1 MGWVALLSNGET
13 ARETRLTRPGEFSE
27 WQALLTRLE
36 TDNLRIVGLALVHPR
51 GNVQCISGADGYFQG
66 YQLRTDLYGGHEQMR
81 QGVGSVF
88 EKLGLV
94 FINWMDAF
102 GNIYPEVAP
111 LGGLLVHTTLRTRRD
126 LIHRP

>member
-1 MGWVALLSNGET
+1 
-13 ARETRLTRPGEFSE
+13 
-27 WQALLTRLE
+27 
-36 TDNLRIVGLALVHPR
+36 
-51 GNVQCISGADGYFQG
+51 
-66 YQLRTDLYGGHEQMR
+66 MR